1 MAQNSGKTPDEDP
14 VFWMKHVITAQV
26 ASWHNCPDV
35 CESRSPLKM
44 TRGETTSHVSEKGS
58 TIYTEAR
65 SYNPPQTMFLQKG
78 PDSLPYALF
87 GHVTFQVNIYLKS
100 LEQFELGQRTL
111 ILPDGKTKIAM
122 ETPKIL
128 VTDIYSENKILNM
141 EGTVTTID
149 KTHGIY
155 AFVTL
160 DAQAANR
167 SGYWSSFLTAEDTML
182 PSGVTQNR
190 RDLIKIE
197 IKKCTGKNKESGEF
211 MVDVEKDK
219 VLATATG
226 SWLEGITW
234 EKETPLWTFADTPSV
249 RTNWKQSEDAEKI
262 LSDACH
268 RLDRGALLKNQY
280 PEADQA
286 RQLVMQASKRD
297 DQLRADAA
305 AKKKK

>member
-1 MAQNSGKTPDEDP
+1 
-14 VFWMKHVITAQV
+14 
-26 ASWHNCPDV
+26 
-35 CESRSPLKM
+35 M

-65 SYNPPQTMFLQKG
+65 SYNPPQTMFMQTG
-78 PDSLPYALF
+78 PESLPYSVF

-100 LEQFELGQRTL
+100 LEQFELGKRTL
-111 ILPDGKTKIAM
+111 ILPDGKTTIMM
-122 ETPKIL
+122 ETPKIV
-128 VTDIYSENKILNM
+128 VTEIYSENKVLNM

-160 DAQAANR
+160 DSQKDNR

-197 IKKCTGKNKESGEF
+197 IKKSAGKNKISGEF
-211 MVDVEKDK
+211 VIDAAKDK

-234 EKETPLWTFADTPSV
+234 DKETPMWSFADTPKV
-249 RTNWKQSEDAEKI
+249 KTTWKPSEDAEKL
-262 LSDACH
+262 LSDASH
-268 RLDRGALLKNQY
+268 RLDRGAILNNMY

-286 RQLVMQASKRD
+286 RTVVMLA
-297 DQLRADAA
+297 
-305 AKKKK
+305 